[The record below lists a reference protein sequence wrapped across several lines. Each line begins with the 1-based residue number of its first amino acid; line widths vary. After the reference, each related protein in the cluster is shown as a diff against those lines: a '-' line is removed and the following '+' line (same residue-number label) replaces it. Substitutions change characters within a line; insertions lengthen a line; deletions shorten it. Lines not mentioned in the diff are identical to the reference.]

1 MKTNIAS
8 FAGRL
13 ALSGI
18 LALAAVSLTQS
29 APAAAPYKIVK
40 STQTMGT
47 GGIDYVY
54 ADNDGGRLYIPRGS
68 EVLVFDLETLK
79 SAGAIP
85 NARARGVAVD
95 PKSHHGFCSS
105 SPVVM
110 WDAKTLETLKT
121 IEVQGRP
128 DGIIFEPLTE
138 RIYVLSH
145 SQPNATVIDAKEGSV
160 VGTID
165 LGGAPEQAASDGQGH
180 LYVCIEDKDNIAV
193 VDVKT
198 LKVTAHYDLAGKG
211 GGPAGLGFD
220 AKNHILFA
228 MCHDPQTCVVL
239 SADDGKILTTL
250 PIGRGTDG
258 GGFNPNTME
267 AFSSQGDGTLTIIK
281 ESSPTSFEVEQTVQ
295 TKSRAKTCTL
305 DTKHNQIIVITT
317 ESAPAAAAGAAA
329 TPAEGSQATATTPPA
344 GGDQSGKGKK
354 GGKKGGGGGPGMLD
368 ILVVGR

>member
-8 FAGRL
+8 LGGGV
-13 ALSGI
+13 ALSGLI
-18 LALAAVSLTQS
+18 ALASLSFSQS
-29 APAAAPYKIVK
+29 APAAQPYKIVK

-54 ADNDGGRLYIPRGS
+54 ADNDGGRLYVPRGS

-79 SAGAIP
+79 SAGAIA

-110 WDAKTLETLKT
+110 WDSKTLETIKT

-128 DGIIFEPLTE
+128 DGITFEPLTE

-145 SQPNATVIDAKEGSV
+145 SQPNATVLDAKDGSV

-239 SADDGKILTTL
+239 NAGDGKILATL

-258 GGFNPNTME
+258 GGFNPSTME

-281 ESSPTSFEVEQTVQ
+281 ETSPTSFEVEQTVQ

-305 DTKHNQIIVITT
+305 DTKRNQIIVITT
-317 ESAPAAAAGAAA
+317 EPAPAAATATTPTTGSPAA
-329 TPAEGSQATATTPPA
+329 ATTPPA
-344 GGDQSGKGKK
+344 GGDQPGGGKK